1 MRYDPDFSER
11 PSTRQLALRGGLIAA
26 AVLVVGTLAGVVRG
40 AMANDAEAPPSVAF
54 ASHEVGQLRQELEAA
69 RGDLAVARVSAERA
83 EAVIRYSGQYQIPA
97 DLAAAIYDVALSEGI
112 DPRIGFRLVQ
122 VESNFKRGAKSG
134 AAAIGYT
141 QVRLPTARFY
151 QAGIT
156 ERQLYERDT
165 NLRIGF
171 RFLRDL
177 LRHFDGDL
185 RLALLA
191 YNRGPQRV
199 KDILAAGGDP
209 SNGYASA
216 VMGLKRK
223 PAPEIPPAPV
233 IEAPVSVEGEPAPT
247 PAPAAEVSGTAG

>member
-26 AVLVVGTLAGVVRG
+26 GVLVLGSLAGLVRG
-40 AMANDAEAPPSVAF
+40 ARANDAETAPSMEF
-54 ASHEVGQLRQELEAA
+54 ASHEVGLLRQELAAA
-69 RGDLAVARVSAERA
+69 RGDLELANVATERA
-83 EAVIRYSGQYQIPA
+83 HAIIRYSGQYQIPA

-122 VESNFKRGAKSG
+122 VESNFKRGARSG

-141 QVRLPTARFY
+141 QVRIPTARFY

-156 ERQLYERDT
+156 ERQLYDRDT

-177 LRHFDGDL
+177 LKHFDGDL

-216 VMGLKRK
+216 VMGTKGK
-223 PAPEIPPAPV
+223 PAPGLPPAPV
-233 IEAPVSVEGEPAPT
+233 VEVPVSVEEQPTPT
-247 PAPAAEVSGTAG
+247 PAPAVDVSGSAG

>member
-1 MRYDPDFSER
+1 MKYDPDFAER

-40 AMANDAEAPPSVAF
+40 ARANDAESPVSVAF
-54 ASHEVGQLRQELEAA
+54 ASREVGTLRQELEAA
-69 RGDLAVARVSAERA
+69 QGELAVARVAVERA
-83 EAVIRYSGQYQIPA
+83 DAIIRYSGKYQIPA

-112 DPRIGFRLVQ
+112 DPSIGFRLVQ
-122 VESNFKRGAKSG
+122 VESNFKRGARSG

-141 QVRLPTARFY
+141 QLRLPTARFY

-156 ERQLYERDT
+156 ERELYERDT

-199 KDILAAGGDP
+199 RDILAAGGDP

-216 VMGLKRK
+216 VMGIKRK

-233 IEAPVSVEGEPAPT
+233 VEKPVSVEVDPAPA
-247 PAPAAEVSGTAG
+247 PAPAADVSGSAG